1 MRRATL
7 VFFDEAAFCS
17 DELISVC
24 EAFATQ
30 NTDFITDTSDSYNP
44 ETEPRRV
51 PTQLVYASSQDT
63 MDKMFYKHYKNFAKK
78 MIAGDRDYFVCD
90 MICDVAMKVFMQGKP
105 YKPLLAQDKVDAA
118 LKANREKALREYFNR
133 PTLDGGSNQIIK
145 WGTIRRNERKYVPQL
160 YFNPNYKIVLAFDP
174 ARTFDNSICG
184 AMRIY
189 KDKQLGW
196 CGDIV
201 NCVNFVDIASKKKYK
216 LDSKRQIDE
225 LHELMLRYN
234 GQNLDYEYL
243 DSLLIDQGAGGG
255 GVSAYAD
262 RLLDNWVD
270 SSGDT
275 HRGLIDASHEIY
287 SGYADRYPE
296 AIDKLRLINPRKL
309 RTQMVEEFIE
319 LMNLGVIHFPLE
331 WNGNDYIQIVDGID
345 KNTGDEALKTYE
357 LSAEE
362 QTALANIDLMKNEIT
377 SIQKTTNPENTTVT
391 YALSADKANR
401 MHKQHCA
408 IAA

>member
-1 MRRATL
+1 
-7 VFFDEAAFCS
+7 
-17 DELISVC
+17 
-24 EAFATQ
+24 
-30 NTDFITDTSDSYNP
+30 
-44 ETEPRRV
+44 
-51 PTQLVYASSQDT
+51 
-63 MDKMFYKHYKNFAKK
+63 
-78 MIAGDRDYFVCD
+78 
-90 MICDVAMKVFMQGKP
+90 
-105 YKPLLAQDKVDAA
+105 
-118 LKANREKALREYFNR
+118 
-133 PTLDGGSNQIIK
+133 
-145 WGTIRRNERKYVPQL
+145 
-160 YFNPNYKIVLAFDP
+160 
-174 ARTFDNSICG
+174 
-184 AMRIY
+184 MRIY